1 MICMQEHT
9 SAACPT
15 RHLCVSSCVAV
26 GDQIATALRSN
37 AGRVMDLLREWDV
50 DGDGEISRKEF
61 HAAMPKLGLEVLRQ
75 HSLLAHQPPSASPS
89 PKPRRTPE
97 CPMGLSLEAQYNL

>member
-1 MICMQEHT
+1 MQEHT

-75 HSLLAHQPPSASPS
+75 HSPISRPQPALA
-89 PKPRRTPE
+89 
-97 CPMGLSLEAQYNL
+97 LSLEEPQNALWA